1 MAESVAAATSAA
13 PLWAKDLP
21 LDQVIHRFTVG
32 EDPDTDRV
40 LLAHDCIGSAAHAR
54 MLAECGLLPDADLAA
69 LLPALKALHAEALV
83 GRLTITPEQ
92 EDGHT
97 AIEQA
102 LVERVGE
109 AGKRIHLARSRNDQV
124 LLAMRLWL
132 RQAVLTVAGRLQ
144 RLVTALVE
152 LARRD
157 ADVALPGYT
166 HLQRAMPSTVGLW
179 AAGYAQGF
187 TEELEALTGV
197 WTRLDRCPLGAAA
210 GFGVPLPIRRER
222 VAELLGFSRVQAVV
236 TDVIGSRGR
245 HEQALLD
252 AGASIAGQLEKLAWD
267 LSLYTTAEFGFVVLP
282 DAYTTGSSIMPQKRN
297 PDVVELLRGR
307 ARELRSLRG
316 LHAELAG
323 GLPGSYHRDHQLL
336 KAPAVAFVRSLDA
349 ALDISA
355 RVVGAL
361 QFQRERA
368 AAAVDDTLYATH
380 VAYRRVAEGESFRD
394 AYRAVAAQVLA
405 GTLAVDRDALSA
417 SHTGAARE
425 LGLDAIA
432 AEAETLMA
440 GFRARAAR
448 IDAATT
454 SVFDLEP
461 PFDLPGT
468 P

>member
-1 MAESVAAATSAA
+1 MAESAAAASPAAA

-21 LDQVIHRFTVG
+21 LDQVIHRYTVG

-40 LLAHDCIGSAAHAR
+40 LLAHDCVGSAAHAR
-54 MLAECGLLPDADLAA
+54 MLAECGLLPGADLAA
-69 LLPALKALHAEALV
+69 LLPALESLHAEALA
-83 GRLTITPEQ
+83 GQLTITPAQ

-109 AGKRIHLARSRNDQV
+109 SGKRIHLARSRNDQV

-132 RQAVLTVAGRLQ
+132 RQALLGVAGRLESLIGAL
-144 RLVTALVE
+144 LV

-157 ADVALPGYT
+157 QDLALPGYT

-187 TEELEALTGV
+187 TEELEALNGV
-197 WTRLDRCPLGAAA
+197 WTRIDRCPLGAAA

-222 VAELLGFSRVQAVV
+222 VAELLGFTRVQAVV

-307 ARELRSLRG
+307 ARELRGLRA
-316 LHAELAG
+316 LHADLAG

-349 ALDISA
+349 SLDIAA
-355 RVVGAL
+355 RVVAAL
-361 QFQRERA
+361 QFEPDRA

-380 VAYRRVAEGESFRD
+380 VAYRRVADGESFRD
-394 AYRAVAAQVLA
+394 AYRAVAAQVLG
-405 GTLAVDRDALSA
+405 GTLSVDREALSA
-417 SHTGAARE
+417 SHTGSARE
-425 LGLDAIA
+425 LGLAAIA
-432 AEAETLMA
+432 AEAAALMA
-440 GFRARAAR
+440 DFHARAAR
-448 IDAATT
+448 LEAATST
-454 SVFDLEP
+454 I
-461 PFDLPGT
+461 FDLPGT